1 MHVCTYLHVHV
12 HVHVHVHILHVH
24 GMRTPTTDLGRDRHP
39 GPQVLTYQLTDCLTY
54 QGRVMRTV
62 DGRAFYLG
70 RRAQGETKPTV
81 STSSTPLE

>member
-12 HVHVHVHILHVH
+12 HVHVHSHVHILHVH

-62 DGRAFYLG
+62 DGRSFYLG
-70 RRAQGETKPTV
+70 RRAQGETAM
-81 STSSTPLE
+81 SASSAPLE